1 VSDASELAA
10 GTDAGRIPGVAGV
23 SGQGQF
29 AELIRYGVKDSDH
42 DGLSDTYEQRAG
54 LNANAADTDSDGL
67 SDGVERSLGTNA
79 ALFDSDNDGIGDSLE
94 VQFSS
99 GAVPGQPGTM
109 GAALGPDPNDP
120 LNPGT
125 PGLGLDDLT
134 PDAPH

>member
-1 VSDASELAA
+1 MVVLLSVLVVSSPARAEEPPTAA
-10 GTDAGRIPGVAGV
+10 AVPA
-23 SGQGQF
+23 
-29 AELIRYGVKDSDH
+29 
-42 DGLSDTYEQRAG
+42 
-54 LNANAADTDSDGL
+54 DSDGL

-94 VQFSS
+94 VQFGS

-125 PGLGLDDLT
+125 PGLGLDDPT